1 MNLLSRLFSRPSPPR
16 AAARP
21 ATDMGT
27 RRKKQS
33 GAGKTPPAASLRI
46 KPVFSLLLALLI
58 FSGSIWLGKRFQQEA
73 RFYEIEVQG
82 TELSAVEQVL
92 ETAELRT
99 GMPADSLQ
107 VLALLARVEALPQ
120 IRRAEL
126 ELPAPDRLRLMVTE
140 RRPAAILVE
149 GNRFALVD
157 HDGIIMPMPKGRHP
171 DLPLLYGFGI
181 GQPGDSLKTEGFRKI
196 AEFLLEL
203 EQAAIA
209 GATIS
214 ELGWHPEDGVF
225 GLSHQHSVKLLF
237 GHADYSVRLRKWERF
252 YRDVALQR
260 GMQAF
265 LSLDFRFKDQI
276 VAQEQQV
283 PSS

>member
-1 MNLLSRLFSRPSPPR
+1 MNPLSRLFSRYGSAP
-16 AAARP
+16 AAAED
-21 ATDMGT
+21 AANMG
-27 RRKKQS
+27 RHRQKKS
-33 GAGKTPPAASLRI
+33 GAAGQPAKGSVRI
-46 KPVFSLLLALLI
+46 KPVFYLLLALLI
-58 FSGSIWLGKRFQQEA
+58 FSGSIWLGKRFQQDA
-73 RFYEIEVQG
+73 RFYEIEVRG
-82 TELSAVEQVL
+82 TTLSAVDQIL
-92 ETAELRT
+92 ETAQLRT
-99 GMPADSLQ
+99 GMPADSLE

-140 RRPAAILVE
+140 RQPAAILVE
-149 GNRFALVD
+149 GNHFALVD
-157 HDGIIMPMPKGRHP
+157 HDGIIMPMPEGRHP
-171 DLPLLYGFGI
+171 DLPLLYGFRI
-181 GQPGDSLKTEGFRKI
+181 GQPGDSLKTDGFGKI